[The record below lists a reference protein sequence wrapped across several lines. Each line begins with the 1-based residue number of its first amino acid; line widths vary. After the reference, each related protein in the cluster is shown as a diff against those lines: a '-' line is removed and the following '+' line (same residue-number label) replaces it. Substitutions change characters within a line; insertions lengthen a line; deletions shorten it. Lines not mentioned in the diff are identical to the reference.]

1 VKNSGSGFVPDHR
14 PQPTQAIFPGSI
26 TCFLRIVCN
35 QMKMNPLFA
44 CNTLIDYQLSFFHDP
59 IKRFIVFGAAK
70 LQVYDTNLFH
80 MFNLNVVYRF

>member
-1 VKNSGSGFVPDHR
+1 
-14 PQPTQAIFPGSI
+14 
-26 TCFLRIVCN
+26 
-35 QMKMNPLFA
+35 MKMNPLFA